1 MYVSYQFRTQMP
13 LWLDLDISHY
23 SWTFAMFFFLRFT
36 NQEKVE
42 THKTEHKNDD
52 NKKQTIIQP
61 CMFTSCSVN
70 KAGIDLRINK

>member
-1 MYVSYQFRTQMP
+1 MP

-42 THKTEHKNDD
+42 THKTERKNDD
-52 NKKQTIIQP
+52 NKKQTIIQL

-70 KAGIDLRINK
+70 KAGRVEN